1 MIRSDILFASLW
13 QIKKG
18 CHALAVPPDDQNKIA
33 RDKSLELSL
42 SSFHREP
49 TLASYRADNK
59 GKILKSQEGVQGVLL
74 SNNGFKIS
82 EIPNFYSKRFVKMY
96 SLPSE
101 KQIDCA
107 ESYWFPFIK

>member
-18 CHALAVPPDDQNKIA
+18 CHALAVPPDCQNKIA

-49 TLASYRADNK
+49 TLASYKSDNK
-59 GKILKSQEGVQGVLL
+59 GKILKSQGGYSGFFSQIRVQSLWKVQILFQRIFGYFLL
-74 SNNGFKIS
+74 AFR
-82 EIPNFYSKRFVKMY
+82 EIKLLWSII
-96 SLPSE
+96 
-101 KQIDCA
+101 QI
-107 ESYWFPFIK
+107 FLTK